1 VRVTVADDS
10 ALFRAGLIRLLE
22 EAGITVAAE
31 ASDGVELLNLIAADK
46 PDVVIVDIRM
56 PPTLTDEG
64 LTAAREIHRRWPD
77 VGVLVLS
84 TYVDTA
90 FATELITRT
99 QRSVG
104 YLLKDRVQDTDELV
118 DALGRLH
125 KGGSVV
131 DPEVVARLIGRRRTQ
146 SPIEQLSERE
156 REILELMAQGRS
168 NQAISARLHL
178 SERTVESHVGT
189 IFAKLGLEPTAD
201 DHRRVMAVLLYLG
214 RP

>member
-118 DALGRLH
+118 DALGRLQ

-168 NQAISARLHL
+168 NQAISARLYL

>member
-1 VRVTVADDS
+1 MRVTVADDS

-31 ASDGVELLNLIAADK
+31 AADGVELLNLIAADK

-104 YLLKDRVQDTDELV
+104 YLLKDRVQDADELV
-118 DALGRLH
+118 DALGRLQ

-168 NQAISARLHL
+168 NQAISARLYL

>member
-1 VRVTVADDS
+1 
-10 ALFRAGLIRLLE
+10 
-22 EAGITVAAE
+22 
-31 ASDGVELLNLIAADK
+31 
-46 PDVVIVDIRM
+46 M

-146 SPIEQLSERE
+146 SPIEQLSERARDMIGV
-156 REILELMAQGRS
+156 REHGRS
-168 NQAISARLHL
+168 TEGNSP
-178 SERTVESHVGT
+178 
-189 IFAKLGLEPTAD
+189 GL
-201 DHRRVMAVLLYLG
+201 DHCDRIAA
-214 RP
+214 

>member
-1 VRVTVADDS
+1 MVADDS

-22 EAGITVAAE
+22 EAGMTVAGE
-31 ASDGVELLNLIAADK
+31 ARDGVELLDLIAVDQ

-64 LTAAREIHRRWPD
+64 LTAAREIHKRWPGI
-77 VGVLVLS
+77 GVLVLS
-84 TYVDTA
+84 TYLDTV
-90 FATELITRT
+90 FATELVTGT

-118 DALGRLH
+118 DALTRLH

-131 DPEVVARLIGRRRTQ
+131 DPEVVSRLIGRRRAE
-146 SPIEQLSERE
+146 SPLEQLSERE
-156 REILELMAQGRS
+156 HEILALMAQGRS
-168 NQAISARLHL
+168 NQAVSDRLHL
-178 SERTVESHVGT
+178 SERTVESHVSN
-189 IFAKLGLEPTAD
+189 IFGKLGLEATPD

>member
-1 VRVTVADDS
+1 MRVTVADDS

-31 ASDGVELLNLIAADK
+31 AADGVELLNLIAADK

-118 DALGRLH
+118 DALGRLQ

-168 NQAISARLHL
+168 NQAISARLYL

-189 IFAKLGLEPTAD
+189 ILAKLGLEPTAD